1 VRIPTGEKSASPMTK
16 PHSTSLSEVTL
27 PTDRLIVI
35 KRVFDAPRRVVFEA
49 WTDPEHVA
57 QWWDPSGTPLA
68 VCEIDLRP
76 NGAFRWVHRAPGGG
90 EGHAFTG
97 VYREITPPERLVFT
111 VRSFTNGVDPVGTVI
126 FSEAGARTTL
136 TLTIACA
143 TAKDRDA
150 MLQMRIDQGTVQT
163 LDNLAAHLLQGA

>member
-1 VRIPTGEKSASPMTK
+1 MG
-16 PHSTSLSEVTL
+16 SEWCSIGRL
-27 PTDRLIVI
+27 RDRL
-35 KRVFDAPRRVVFEA
+35 A
-49 WTDPEHVA
+49 A
-57 QWWDPSGTPLA
+57 QWGFW
-68 VCEIDLRP
+68 
-76 NGAFRWVHRAPGGG
+76 WVHRAPGGG
-90 EGHAFTG
+90 EGHTFTG

-111 VRSFTNGVDPVGTVI
+111 VRSFTNGVDPIGTVI

-163 LDNLAAHLLQGA
+163 LDNLAAHLHERI